1 MHDCICYIDAFSMEP
16 WHLLR
21 LISHNTHVRAIR
33 EEARRWLEIAR
44 RSTKPGFRKGKGR
57 TGREGGGIR
66 RRARGAGR
74 FFFRAPAHRR
84 MEGGRAGRG
93 GGRGGKEEMRLE
105 IIGRNGQNGG
115 TRSSISNGADSSFIS
130 RLSGVVRS

>member
-57 TGREGGGIR
+57 TGREGGGSDVGPGA
-66 RRARGAGR
+66 RAA
-74 FFFRAPAHRR
+74 FSFEHR
-84 MEGGRAGRG
+84 
-93 GGRGGKEEMRLE
+93 RGGKEEMRLE

>member
-57 TGREGGGIR
+57 TGREGGGDPTSGPG
-66 RRARGAGR
+66 RGPLFLSSTG
-74 FFFRAPAHRR
+74 APAD
-84 MEGGRAGRG
+84 
-93 GGRGGKEEMRLE
+93 GGRGREGRDAIGDYWSERAERRNSEFNLE
-105 IIGRNGQNGG
+105 RRGQFFY
-115 TRSSISNGADSSFIS
+115 IAFI
-130 RLSGVVRS
+130 RRC